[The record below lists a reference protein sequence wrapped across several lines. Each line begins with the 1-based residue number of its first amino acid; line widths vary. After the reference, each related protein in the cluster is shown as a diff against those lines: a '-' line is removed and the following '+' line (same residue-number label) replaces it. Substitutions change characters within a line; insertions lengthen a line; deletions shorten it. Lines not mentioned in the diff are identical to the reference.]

1 MERVDTAI
9 SLRELVSRAAHDVVA
24 RDELV
29 RRVRDLAL
37 RYARVRLGRF
47 GSEDLAQDVAQEVC
61 MAVVAAV
68 PTYEERGLP
77 FEAFVYRIASH
88 KLADVQRAEMRGPT
102 PVADLPDRVDE
113 APTPEEA
120 AVVRDDAALAL
131 SLLQRLPEAQR
142 EILILR
148 VAVGMSTEETADAI
162 GMSPGAVRVAQHRAL
177 ARLRTM
183 LVQLEA
189 GEVA

>member
-47 GSEDLAQDVAQEVC
+47 GAEDLAQDVAQEVC

-102 PVADLPDRVDE
+102 PVTDLPDRVDE

-120 AVVRDDAALAL
+120 AVVSDDAALAL

-148 VAVGMSTEETADAI
+148 VAVGMSTEETAAAI

-177 ARLRTM
+177 ARLRAM
-183 LVQLEA
+183 LGHLEA

>member
-1 MERVDTAI
+1 MEGVDTAI
-9 SLRELVSRAAHDVVA
+9 SLRELVSRAAHDEVA
-24 RDELV
+24 RDQLV

-47 GSEDLAQDVAQEVC
+47 GAEDLAQDVAQEVC

-102 PVADLPDRVDE
+102 PVAELPDGVDD

-148 VAVGMSTEETADAI
+148 VAVGMSTEETALAI

>member
-1 MERVDTAI
+1 MEGVGTAI
-9 SLRELVSRAAHDVVA
+9 SLRELVSRAAHDDVA
-24 RDELV
+24 RDQLV
-29 RRVRDLAL
+29 RRVRELAL

-47 GSEDLAQDVAQEVC
+47 GAEDLAQDVAQEVC

-77 FEAFVYRIASH
+77 FEAFVYRIAAH
-88 KLADVQRAEMRGPT
+88 KLADVQRVEMRAPA
-102 PVADLPDRVDE
+102 PVPDLPDRVDD

-120 AVVRDDAALAL
+120 AVARDEAGLAL
-131 SLLQRLPEAQR
+131 SLLRKLPEAQR

-148 VAVGMSTEETADAI
+148 VAVGMSTEETAAAI

-183 LVQLEA
+183 LLQPEA

>member
-1 MERVDTAI
+1 MEGVDTAT
-9 SLRELVSRAAHDVVA
+9 SLRELVSRAAHDDVA
-24 RDELV
+24 RDQLV

-47 GSEDLAQDVAQEVC
+47 GAEDLAQDVAQEVC

-88 KLADVQRAEMRGPT
+88 KLADVQRVEMRGAT

-120 AVVRDDAALAL
+120 AVVGDEVALAL
-131 SLLQRLPEAQR
+131 SLLQKLPEAQR

-162 GMSPGAVRVAQHRAL
+162 GMTPGAVRVAQHRAL

-183 LVQLEA
+183 LVQVEA